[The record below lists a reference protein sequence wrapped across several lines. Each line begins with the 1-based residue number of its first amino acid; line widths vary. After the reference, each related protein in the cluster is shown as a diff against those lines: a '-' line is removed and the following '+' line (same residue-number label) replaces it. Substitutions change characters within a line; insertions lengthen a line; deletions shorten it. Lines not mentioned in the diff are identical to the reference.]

1 MVLEGLDEL
10 NDRLKRARA
19 RAPGVVSS
27 EIRTS
32 SGNIVVGARQRVRRR
47 TGRLAKSIKFQMAS
61 DGLSSRIGPKAPHGH
76 LVERGTRH
84 SRAFPYLFPA
94 FEEER
99 PKFQR
104 RLSQRLSAN
113 LFRR

>member
-1 MVLEGLDEL
+1 MVLLGADEL
-10 NDRLKRARA
+10 NARLKRARE
-19 RAPGVVSS
+19 RAPRLTAA

-32 SGNIVVGARQRVRRR
+32 SGNIVQGARRRVRRR
-47 TGRLAKSIKFQMAS
+47 TGRLAKSIRYKLAR
-61 DGLSSRIGPKAPHGH
+61 DGQSSKIGPTAPHGH

-99 PKFQR
+99 PQFER
-104 RLSQRLSAN
+104 RLSQTLGAN
-113 LFRR
+113 LFRG